1 MIKCYKSITEEE
13 TVEVDKIEKGV
24 WVNMYNPTEK
34 EIRQVCSEAKIKDD
48 FIKYALDNEEK
59 ARIDI
64 DEDDKAI
71 LFIIDTPV
79 IEENE
84 TAKIYTT
91 MPMGVIFVRDD
102 IIITVSIKENNII
115 KNLIK
120 ERRKIV
126 TYKKSRILLQ
136 ILYNNAE
143 AFLNSLKKVNKESE
157 IAEHTLQQS
166 MKNEEVLHMLNLEKS
181 LVYLTTSLKANEL
194 VMEKTMR
201 GKTIKLY
208 EEDEEIL
215 EDAIIENKQ
224 AIEMSQIYSN
234 ILATTMEAS
243 ASIISNNLNTVMKIL
258 TSITIVIAIPTLI
271 ASFWGMNV
279 PVPFQ
284 NNPFGFFITIIISVL
299 LGVSASLLLKK
310 SNMLS

>member
-34 EIRQVCSEAKIKDD
+34 EIQQVCSEAKIKDD

-208 EEDEEIL
+208 EEDEDIL

>member
-1 MIKCYKSITEEE
+1 
-13 TVEVDKIEKGV
+13 
-24 WVNMYNPTEK
+24 
-34 EIRQVCSEAKIKDD
+34 
-48 FIKYALDNEEK
+48 
-59 ARIDI
+59 
-64 DEDDKAI
+64 
-71 LFIIDTPV
+71 
-79 IEENE
+79 
-84 TAKIYTT
+84 
-91 MPMGVIFVRDD
+91 
-102 IIITVSIKENNII
+102 
-115 KNLIK
+115 
-120 ERRKIV
+120 
-126 TYKKSRILLQ
+126 
-136 ILYNNAE
+136 
-143 AFLNSLKKVNKESE
+143 
-157 IAEHTLQQS
+157 
-166 MKNEEVLHMLNLEKS
+166 MLNLEKS

-208 EEDEEIL
+208 EEDEDIL

>member
-1 MIKCYKSITEEE
+1 
-13 TVEVDKIEKGV
+13 
-24 WVNMYNPTEK
+24 
-34 EIRQVCSEAKIKDD
+34 
-48 FIKYALDNEEK
+48 
-59 ARIDI
+59 
-64 DEDDKAI
+64 
-71 LFIIDTPV
+71 V

-208 EEDEEIL
+208 EEDEDIL

>member
-1 MIKCYKSITEEE
+1 MKRVIRATTEYPHITDFMSGIVHIKFC
-13 TVEVDKIEKGV
+13 
-24 WVNMYNPTEK
+24 
-34 EIRQVCSEAKIKDD
+34 DD
-48 FIKYALDNEEK
+48 VHNVQMPLTAATILCES
-59 ARIDI
+59 
-64 DEDDKAI
+64 DD
-71 LFIIDTPV
+71 D
-79 IEENE
+79 
-84 TAKIYTT
+84 
-91 MPMGVIFVRDD
+91 
-102 IIITVSIKENNII
+102 
-115 KNLIK
+115 
-120 ERRKIV
+120 
-126 TYKKSRILLQ
+126 
-136 ILYNNAE
+136 
-143 AFLNSLKKVNKESE
+143 
-157 IAEHTLQQS
+157 
-166 MKNEEVLHMLNLEKS
+166 
-181 LVYLTTSLKANEL
+181 
-194 VMEKTMR
+194 
-201 GKTIKLY
+201 LY
-208 EEDEEIL
+208 EEDEDIL